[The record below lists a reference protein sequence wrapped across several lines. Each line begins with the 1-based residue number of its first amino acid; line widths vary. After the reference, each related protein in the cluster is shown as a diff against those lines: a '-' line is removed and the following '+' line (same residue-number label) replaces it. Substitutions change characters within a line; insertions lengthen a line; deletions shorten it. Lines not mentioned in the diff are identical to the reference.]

1 LGKGF
6 YNQKSRI
13 CTKLEVFVIYN
24 YNRYFLSNGKFSQ
37 TTISNFATMKELIE
51 YILQFGN
58 LNKQQIDLIISK
70 AKELDLQKDEY
81 FSVAEQIPKQVG
93 FIVEGVI
100 RGCYYTK
107 KGEEITRCFISE
119 NSLVADY
126 VNFEAST
133 SSSEYLQACTNC
145 RLVVFSKQNWEEL
158 SQIIVD
164 WDNIKN
170 KMVQICMYQKSR
182 KGPVISQD
190 ATTRYL
196 EFMENHPTLINRIPL
211 AYIASYLGVTQQ
223 SLSRIR
229 KNIR

>member
-1 LGKGF
+1 
-6 YNQKSRI
+6 
-13 CTKLEVFVIYN
+13 
-24 YNRYFLSNGKFSQ
+24 
-37 TTISNFATMKELIE
+37 MKELID

-58 LNKQQIDLIISK
+58 LDKQQIDLIIRN
-70 AKELDLQKDEY
+70 ARELNLQKDEY
-81 FSVAEQIPKQVG
+81 FLEAGQIPKQVG

-100 RGCYYTK
+100 RGCYYNN
-107 KGEEITRCFISE
+107 KGEEITRCFIGE

-126 VNFEAST
+126 INFEANT
-133 SSSEYLQACTNC
+133 SSSEYLQACTDC
-145 RLVVFSKQNWEEL
+145 KVIVFSKQNWEEL
-158 SQIIVD
+158 SQSIVG

-190 ATTRYL
+190 ATTRYM
-196 EFMENHPTLINRIPL
+196 EFMENYPSLINRIPL
-211 AYIASYLGVTQQ
+211 VYIASYLGVTQQ